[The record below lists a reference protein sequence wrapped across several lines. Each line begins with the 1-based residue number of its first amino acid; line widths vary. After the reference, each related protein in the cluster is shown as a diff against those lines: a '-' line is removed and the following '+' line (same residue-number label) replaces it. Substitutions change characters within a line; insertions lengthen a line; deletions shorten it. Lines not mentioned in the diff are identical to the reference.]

1 MLSSV
6 VASLQRLVVLGRL
19 ERPSL
24 ASLPSLFGTTR
35 RALLD
40 LGEVHPASALVI
52 GSHLGSAVWA
62 VSDVWGDSVKR
73 IVAVEPDTDS
83 FEAVDVAIKVP
94 KHFTGTTTKMAAAI
108 KNIFSRPTSG
118 PIADNI
124 DKATSEQQQ
133 DIDWTH
139 VIACSQLINA
149 NPAEGLPARIK
160 QKVVVNY
167 SLVVLDAMVKNCGR
181 PFAAELASKDN
192 LAFLQKFLLRENLA
206 PENRGRLLE
215 LVSDWAEHITDPP
228 EIRMFFHQLI
238 GQGEYDA
245 VKALAVPAIAAVPAV
260 QPRPEIQDVS
270 PSERRKWVAF
280 DCNLSDSNLQM
291 FVEAVNF
298 ADRDVPLANAP
309 IVQEF
314 KGKCEDM
321 QKRLT
326 RLIDK
331 VTEEDLVD
339 QLIKTHSRL
348 SSGLEQYEL
357 ASTDR
362 TYRIEIPSDQPEP
375 AARPAPPAVP
385 PPRRSPEDAAPRAR
399 AGKAPAVDV
408 DVGDPFA
415 DGSLDAGGPSLQHF
429 LDSDE
434 DEDEAN
440 VYPSAKKLG

>member
-1 MLSSV
+1 M
-6 VASLQRLVVLGRL
+6 A
-19 ERPSL
+19 
-24 ASLPSLFGTTR
+24 TT
-35 RALLD
+35 
-40 LGEVHPASALVI
+40 
-52 GSHLGSAVWA
+52 
-62 VSDVWGDSVKR
+62 
-73 IVAVEPDTDS
+73 
-83 FEAVDVAIKVP
+83 
-94 KHFTGTTTKMAAAI
+94 I

-149 NPAEGLPARIK
+149 NPAEGLI
-160 QKVVVNY
+160 
-167 SLVVLDAMVKNCGR
+167 VLDALVKNCGR
-181 PFAAELASKDN
+181 PFAAELGSKDN
-192 LAFLQKFLLRENLA
+192 LAYLQKFLLRENLA
-206 PENRGRLLE
+206 PENRGRMLE
-215 LVSDWAEHITDPP
+215 LISDWAEHISDPP

-238 GQGEYDA
+238 GQGKLPVGQPVTSTYVNPYA
-245 VKALAVPAIAAVPAV
+245 TPIILAPAGAPVVMPPVTLAVPAA

-270 PSERRKWVAF
+270 PSERKKWVAF

-298 ADRDVPLANAP
+298 ADRDVPLANVP

-326 RLIDK
+326 RLIEK

-357 ASTDR
+357 ASSDR

-375 AARPAPPAVP
+375 AAVK
-385 PPRRSPEDAAPRAR
+385 PEPRAI
-399 AGKAPAVDV
+399 AGKAPAVDL
-408 DVGDPFA
+408 DIGDPFV
-415 DGSLDAGGPSLQHF
+415 DGSLDVGGPSLQHF

-434 DEDEAN
+434 DEDDPNAF
-440 VYPSAKKLG
+440 PSEKKLG